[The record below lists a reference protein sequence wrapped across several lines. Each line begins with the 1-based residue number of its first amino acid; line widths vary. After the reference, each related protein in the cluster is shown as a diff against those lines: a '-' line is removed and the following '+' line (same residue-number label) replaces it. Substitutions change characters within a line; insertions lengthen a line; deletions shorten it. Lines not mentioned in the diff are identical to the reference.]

1 MFICFSKKGANKNV
15 HMQTGQLDLPLNPHV
30 SQWSF
35 IISFLKRKLDSYKMA
50 ALQRGEKAMG
60 GGKAASVLNN
70 VEGKKE
76 WKENEEREVELSPN
90 L

>member
-1 MFICFSKKGANKNV
+1 
-15 HMQTGQLDLPLNPHV
+15 
-30 SQWSF
+30 
-35 IISFLKRKLDSYKMA
+35 MA